1 MEVKCLFSGRLHVNF
16 VCFQKYNI
24 YRNCLLILCEQLQK
38 LSARLA
44 VRLLEKLSTRYI
56 MTYLLIVVV
65 QIIQFTADY
74 YIINVRLFAYSTSLS
89 LTYHPIIELLQSNP
103 HYIINADINPVFA
116 HSKILITNI
125 IIPLNISKHVSL
137 LCMQLLYTG
146 IELQRKHQ
154 FSIM

>member
-1 MEVKCLFSGRLHVNF
+1 MEVKCLFSGRLHAIF
-16 VCFQKYNI
+16 FSFQKYNI

-74 YIINVRLFAYSTSLS
+74 YIINVEAVCVQYVSF
-89 LTYHPIIELLQSNP
+89 LTYHSIIELIQSHP
-103 HYIINADINPVFA
+103 HFINADINPVFA
-116 HSKILITNI
+116 YSKILITNI
-125 IIPLNISKHVSL
+125 IIPFKISKHVSL
-137 LCMQLLYTG
+137 IYMQLLYTG